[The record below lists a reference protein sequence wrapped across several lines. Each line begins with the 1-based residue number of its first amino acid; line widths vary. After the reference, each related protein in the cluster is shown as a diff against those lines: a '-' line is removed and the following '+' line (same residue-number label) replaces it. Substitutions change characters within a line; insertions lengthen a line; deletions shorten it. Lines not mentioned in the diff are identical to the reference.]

1 MKIKGAV
8 GIMVALGLVL
18 FLGTNATA
26 ELAKKGTYK
35 GNFAWNSTGKVFDLE
50 KGHQMFVGEFTG
62 GFTNDDGKGFMH
74 ITSWVCPGVNDL
86 VDSVTQYA
94 RGYCVVTDLD
104 GDKAY
109 FSWKG
114 GKETK
119 PGASKGTFQWT
130 GGTGKYTGIT
140 GENTYDS
147 MTVLP
152 TTQGYSHCEGAWQL
166 P

>member
-1 MKIKGAV
+1 MKTKGAV

-18 FLGTNATA
+18 FLGTSATA

-35 GNFAWNSTGKVFDLE
+35 GSFGWNSTGKVFDLE
-50 KGHQMFVGEFTG
+50 EGHQIFVGEFTG
-62 GFTNDDGKGFMH
+62 GFTNADGKGFMH
-74 ITSWVCPGVNDL
+74 STSWVCPGVNDTMNNI
-86 VDSVTQYA
+86 TQYG

-109 FSWKG
+109 LSWKG
-114 GKETK
+114 GNETK
-119 PGASKGTFQWT
+119 PGEANGTFQWT
-130 GGTGKYTGIT
+130 GGTGKYKGIT
-140 GENTYDS
+140 GDNTYKG

-152 TTQGYSHCEGAWQL
+152 MAQGFSMCEGAWQL